1 MKKEKGITLIAL
13 VVTIV
18 VLIILAGISIS
29 VLSGDNGLI
38 NQAKRGKEETEI
50 AEEKEII
57 DTSVAQAVNADVMGN
72 LEKNKL
78 QDKLNSNAGNGV
90 TEVMDSGD
98 TLVIKFIE
106 KNRYYEVDKDG
117 NTEGPKELIKDDNAG
132 DLSKGGTVDGSEE
145 KPFEINCIEDLVTFS
160 IMVNGGNAELGIASN
175 QFQNKYVVLMRTLDF
190 KSIFSYNDYTTTK
203 YGDLNTDGIIED
215 IKTELTKTSEGC
227 IGFRPIGSHPTNGN
241 MRFNGIFDGKGNEIR
256 NLYENYDENH
266 SNIVSGAALFGR
278 VNGEIRNLSVTGQ
291 ITNKNWHAA
300 GICADGYVNI
310 NNCANY
316 ANVTGYNMVGGI
328 VAYTQN
334 IEIRNCTNKGIINII
349 GGGYEYRGAGGIIG
363 NATRATIESCIN
375 EGDVIGNYT
384 KSGIVGCTSASTAEE
399 NFLNIYNC
407 INKGQS
413 DSGILGWGRG
423 GVINII
429 NCYNLAEC
437 NNGIVNKYE
446 GCGWTIVLELNIK
459 NCYNTG
465 NVKNSGIVG
474 TQGTVCSK
482 ITLNVE
488 NCYNAGTSN
497 KAIIGNISTSSQTTT
512 VTNVENTYYDTSKST
527 NIGAYSEGITG
538 LLIQNNQSFVET
550 LNNNIGDNTEWKR
563 WKMGTDGYPTFE

>member
-160 IMVNGGNAELGIASN
+160 IMVNGGNTELGITSTN
-175 QFQNKYVVLMRTLDF
+175 FSGKYVILMRSLDF

-203 YGDLNTDGIIED
+203 FGDLNTDGIVED
-215 IKTELTKTSEGC
+215 IKTELTKTDEGC
-227 IGFRPIGSHPTNGN
+227 IGFTPIGNGG
-241 MRFNGIFDGKGNEIR
+241 FYCGFAGIFDGRNNEIK
-256 NLYENYDENH
+256 NLYEKNEINGIDLGLFGTINGSTIMNLTVEGKIERTGIV
-266 SNIVSGAALFGR
+266 SNIYCGS
-278 VNGEIRNLSVTGQ
+278 
-291 ITNKNWHAA
+291 
-300 GICADGYVNI
+300 
-310 NNCANY
+310 
-316 ANVTGYNMVGGI
+316 GGI
-328 VAYTQN
+328 VAFS
-334 IEIRNCTNKGIINII
+334 R
-349 GGGYEYRGAGGIIG
+349 R
-363 NATRATIESCIN
+363 
-375 EGDVIGNYT
+375 
-384 KSGIVGCTSASTAEE
+384 
-399 NFLNIYNC
+399 
-407 INKGQS
+407 
-413 DSGILGWGRG
+413 
-423 GVINII
+423 
-429 NCYNLAEC
+429 
-437 NNGIVNKYE
+437 
-446 GCGWTIVLELNIK
+446 
-459 NCYNTG
+459 
-465 NVKNSGIVG
+465 
-474 TQGTVCSK
+474 
-482 ITLNVE
+482 
-488 NCYNAGTSN
+488 
-497 KAIIGNISTSSQTTT
+497 
-512 VTNVENTYYDTSKST
+512 
-527 NIGAYSEGITG
+527 
-538 LLIQNNQSFVET
+538 
-550 LNNNIGDNTEWKR
+550 
-563 WKMGTDGYPTFE
+563 